1 MVDLNFHNR
10 SPWKFH
16 SRVQMTNEKNLKR
29 WHDQFQ
35 KRMRQ
40 FQTGM
45 KNMGVNGEIKHGCF
59 RDQLQ
64 EKVLKLQNAN
74 ERTCS

>member
-1 MVDLNFHNR
+1 MVDLN
-10 SPWKFH
+10 WKFH

-59 RDQLQ
+59 RD
-64 EKVLKLQNAN
+64 
-74 ERTCS
+74 